1 MISDLAII
9 LYGAI
14 KENLIKSRSDFW
26 ENFAEVK
33 ILQNLSID
41 IQKYRKELSEK
52 GFGVICTFDNDF
64 PKIDF
69 AVKNSDRPF
78 LFVYKGDIG
87 LLNDIKNNVAVIGV
101 LNPTQNIIDREKE
114 FVKVLVNNKQN
125 IVSGLASG
133 CDTVAHKTCLEYG
146 GKTIAFLPTTL
157 DNVYPSKNK
166 DLANEIVASGGLV
179 ITEYVDEPKNKY
191 ESIKRFIDRDR
202 LQAMFSKAVILTASF
217 SKGKGDSGSRHAM
230 QKAIEYGKLRYVMY
244 NEKNDCNNPMLEL
257 NKEQLET
264 GAKPLTKDSVNELC
278 ITS

>member
-9 LYGAI
+9 IYGAI

-26 ENFAEVK
+26 KNFAEIK

-41 IQKYRKELSEK
+41 IQKYRKYLSEK
-52 GFGVICTFDNDF
+52 EFDVICTFDNDF

-69 AVKNSDRPF
+69 AVKNSDKPF
-78 LFVYKGDIG
+78 LFVYKGDVD

-101 LNPTQNIIDREKE
+101 LNPTQNIIEREKE

-133 CDTVAHKTCLEYG
+133 CDTVAHKTCLECG
-146 GKTIAFLPTTL
+146 GKTVAFLPTTL
-157 DNVYPSKNK
+157 DNVYPKQNK
-166 DLANEIVASGGLV
+166 DLVNEIVENGGLV
-179 ITEYVDEPKNKY
+179 ITEYAGESENKY
-191 ESIKRFIDRDR
+191 ENIKRFIDRDR
-202 LQAMFSKAVILTASF
+202 LQAMFSKAVVLTASF

-230 QKAIEYGKLRYVMY
+230 QKAIEYGKPRYVMY
-244 NEKNDCNNPMLEL
+244 NGKTDCDESIFEL
-257 NKEQLET
+257 NREQIKT
-264 GAKPLTKDSVNELC
+264 GAKVLTKENIVDLC